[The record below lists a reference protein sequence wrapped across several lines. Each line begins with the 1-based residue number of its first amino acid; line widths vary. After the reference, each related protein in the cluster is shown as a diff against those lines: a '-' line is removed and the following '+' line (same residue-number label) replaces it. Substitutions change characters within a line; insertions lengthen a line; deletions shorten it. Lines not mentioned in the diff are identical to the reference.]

1 MYYERYTRI
10 ARNVILKTKRAMPA
24 NVPSLQAV
32 CGVDCRVALAK
43 QKHY

>member
-24 NVPSLQAV
+24 NVSRLHEVAINQDQAFTNI
-32 CGVDCRVALAK
+32 
-43 QKHY
+43 H